1 MSRVAWI
8 NPGAGI
14 AGDMLLAALIDAG
27 ANVTTI
33 RGAIGALG
41 VDGIELRIE
50 RTSRAGIASTRVDVH
65 TSDTATH
72 RSAADIHALID
83 AADLTARVAEQA
95 SAVFALLA
103 QVEGEL
109 HGVDPADVEF
119 HEVGALDSIADIV
132 GACAALDDLD
142 VNDVVV
148 APVGL
153 GTGLVRSAHGTIPG
167 PAPATMAL
175 LAAAGIDVRGIDTEL
190 ETATPTGAALLAA
203 RATSTSSI
211 PAMTPTT
218 VGYGAGS
225 ADPPDR
231 ANVVQIVIGAAT
243 GPDVVDGAAI
253 ETLVVLDTNLDDVT
267 GEVLAYTV
275 TRLIEAGA
283 RDAWTTSITMKKGR
297 PAQQL
302 SVLCD
307 ADRVTDLRALLVAE
321 TGTLGVRTTPV
332 TRWASERDITSVDV
346 DGQAISVKRSA
357 VRAKAEF
364 DDAAAAARAL
374 GRPLRQVLADAIA
387 RVRPAP
393 RRSTP

>member
-203 RATSTSSI
+203 LATSTSSI

-364 DDAAAAARAL
+364 DDAAAAAAATASWIRRRGAG
-374 GRPLRQVLADAIA
+374 GRQQG
-387 RVRPAP
+387 
-393 RRSTP
+393 